1 MGRLLPI
8 FKSIYLLDP
17 TEAGLH
23 DEGLAAATPLV
34 LNKRG
39 ASAPAAPGHEPSGW
53 VRLCIALRSSS
64 QERRAG
70 WWATREDWAQVELGQ
85 AFAQAAGMARSGYTV
100 TVVETWARLF
110 EHSPGLISLSGAAW
124 PPVSNWTWLAD
135 SVPELARSDRCGQT
149 YLHGLR
155 RLRHARYDRLDRRA
169 WASQLLG

>member
-1 MGRLLPI
+1 MGRPLPT
-8 FKSIYLLDP
+8 FRSIYLLDP
-17 TEAGLH
+17 TEADLR
-23 DEGLAAATPLV
+23 DEDLAATTPLV

-39 ASAPAAPGHEPSGW
+39 SFAPVTPGHEPSGW

-64 QERRAG
+64 HEQRAG

-110 EHSPGLISLSGAAW
+110 EHPPGILSLSGAAW
-124 PPVSNWTWLAD
+124 PPVSSWTWLAD
-135 SVPELARSDRCGQT
+135 SLPELARSDSCGQN